1 MPIRINLL
9 AEAQA
14 LEEMRR
20 RDPVKRAIRVA
31 VLLGVLILVW
41 AGYLQTRILNVKSE
55 VSRLQAQHQARTND
69 YRQVIANKR
78 KWEDATEK
86 LGKLLQLTTNRFLN
100 GTLLDAL
107 QHATVEN
114 VQLTR
119 IKISHDYANVEET
132 KTKKDPEGKIIT
144 RGKPA
149 SATEKV
155 VLVLEARDTSGGE
168 QTIKYREAIA
178 RSPYFQAMVGKA
190 NEVRLSKQETQA
202 GVDGKNTVLFT
213 LECRFPE
220 KVR

>member
-20 RDPVKRAIRVA
+20 RDPVKRTVRVA
-31 VLLGVLILVW
+31 VLLGVLIFVW
-41 AGYLQTRILNVKSE
+41 AGYLQTRIMKVKIE
-55 VSRLQAQHQARTND
+55 VSHLQAHLQTRTND

-78 KWEDATEK
+78 KWEDANEK
-86 LGKLLQLTTNRFLN
+86 LGKLLQLTTNRFFN

-107 QHATVEN
+107 QHVTVEN

-119 IKISHDYANVEET
+119 IKISHEYANVEET
-132 KTKKDPEGKIIT
+132 KTKKDSEGKIIT

-155 VLVLEARDTSGGE
+155 VLTLEGRDNSGGE
-168 QTIKYREAIA
+168 QTIKYQEAIA
-178 RSPYFQAMVGKA
+178 RSPYFQSIVGKA
-190 NEVRLSKQETQA
+190 NPVRLAKSEPQA

-213 LECRFPE
+213 LECKFPE

>member
-20 RDPVKRAIRVA
+20 RDPVKRAIRLA

-114 VQLTR
+114 VQLMR

-132 KTKKDPEGKIIT
+132 KTKKDSEGKIIT

-190 NEVRLSKQETQA
+190 NEVRLAKQETQA
-202 GVDGKNTVLFT
+202 GGDGKNTVLFT

>member
-20 RDPVKRAIRVA
+20 RDPVKRSIRVA

-55 VSRLQAQHQARTND
+55 MSHLQAQLQTRTND
-69 YRQVIANKR
+69 YRQVIANKK
-78 KWEDATEK
+78 KWEDANDK
-86 LGKLLQLTTNRFLN
+86 LGRLVQLTTNRFLN

-119 IKISHDYANVEET
+119 IRISHDYSNVEET
-132 KTKKDPEGKIIT
+132 KTKKDSEGKIIT
-144 RGKPA
+144 RGRPA
-149 SATEKV
+149 STTEKIS
-155 VLVLEARDTSGGE
+155 LTLEGRDNSGGE
-168 QTIKYREAIA
+168 QTIKYRDAIA
-178 RSPYFQAMVGKA
+178 RSPYFQSMVGKTNA
-190 NEVRLSKQETQA
+190 VRLVKSEPQA
-202 GVDGKNTVLFT
+202 SADGRSTALFT
-213 LECRFPE
+213 LECKFPE
-220 KVR
+220 QVR

>member
-9 AEAQA
+9 SEAQA

-20 RDPVKRAIRVA
+20 RDPVKRAIRIA

-41 AGYLQTRILNVKSE
+41 GGYLQTRIMKVKIE
-55 VSRLQAQHQARTND
+55 VSHLQAHLQTRTND
-69 YRQVIANKR
+69 YRQVIANRK
-78 KWEDATEK
+78 KWEDANEK

-107 QHATVEN
+107 QHVTVEN

-119 IKISHDYANVEET
+119 IKIIHDYSTVAET
-132 KTKKDPEGKIIT
+132 KTKKDAEGNIIT
-144 RGKPA
+144 RGKPG

-155 VLVLEARDTSGGE
+155 VLTLEGRDNSGGE
-168 QTIKYREAIA
+168 QTIKYRDAIA
-178 RSPYFQAMVGKA
+178 RSPYFQSMVGKA
-190 NEVRLSKQETQA
+190 NEVRLAKSDTQA
-202 GVDGKNTVLFT
+202 GVDGKNTVVFT
-213 LECRFPE
+213 LECKFPE

>member
-20 RDPVKRAIRVA
+20 RDPVKRAIRLA

-114 VQLTR
+114 VQLMR

-132 KTKKDPEGKIIT
+132 KTKKDSEGKIIT

>member
-20 RDPVKRAIRVA
+20 RDPVKRAIRLA

-114 VQLTR
+114 VQLMR

>member
-20 RDPVKRAIRVA
+20 RDPVKRAIRLA

-107 QHATVEN
+107 HHATVEN
-114 VQLTR
+114 VQLMR

-168 QTIKYREAIA
+168 
-178 RSPYFQAMVGKA
+178 
-190 NEVRLSKQETQA
+190 
-202 GVDGKNTVLFT
+202 
-213 LECRFPE
+213 
-220 KVR
+220 

>member
-20 RDPVKRAIRVA
+20 RDPVKRAIRLA

-86 LGKLLQLTTNRFLN
+86 L
-100 GTLLDAL
+100 DARGERRQVMSGGNVPADEVL
-107 QHATVEN
+107 GDLRQVIELAPAAQHEGVTDDQAHDQRPGPGEMRGDAGRQQNQQIDDGIHGVTSRN
-114 VQLTR
+114 IYSLGHVQ
-119 IKISHDYANVEET
+119 KAPGQN
-132 KTKKDPEGKIIT
+132 
-144 RGKPA
+144 
-149 SATEKV
+149 
-155 VLVLEARDTSGGE
+155 LVL
-168 QTIKYREAIA
+168 
-178 RSPYFQAMVGKA
+178 
-190 NEVRLSKQETQA
+190 A
-202 GVDGKNTVLFT
+202 GVSGRPARL
-213 LECRFPE
+213 LRGLCRI
-220 KVR
+220 